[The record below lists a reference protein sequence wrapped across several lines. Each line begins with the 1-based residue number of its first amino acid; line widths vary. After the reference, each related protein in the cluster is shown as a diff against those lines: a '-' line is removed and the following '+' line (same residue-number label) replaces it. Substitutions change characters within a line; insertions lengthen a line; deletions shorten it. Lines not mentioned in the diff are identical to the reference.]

1 MVQRKYGKYKT
12 NGVAHSFSN
21 PLVLGQRHHSLDVLV
36 RETVGCQLVILLL
49 DVVGLY
55 HCGEHREPIGCV
67 QGAIIIVVIDS
78 RQFLKKCDQKDVM
91 VCCDKSTIN
100 SWKTC
105 SKKNIMAKRVCN
117 ESWFWKKNL
126 VTSGRWTC
134 DSTQVPLDF
143 KNYWYVVP
151 AVQFS
156 TSTKNSSANITITS
170 MSKLTVEL
178 GSLI

>member
-100 SWKTC
+100 S
-105 SKKNIMAKRVCN
+105 
-117 ESWFWKKNL
+117 
-126 VTSGRWTC
+126 
-134 DSTQVPLDF
+134 
-143 KNYWYVVP
+143 
-151 AVQFS
+151 
-156 TSTKNSSANITITS
+156 
-170 MSKLTVEL
+170 
-178 GSLI
+178 